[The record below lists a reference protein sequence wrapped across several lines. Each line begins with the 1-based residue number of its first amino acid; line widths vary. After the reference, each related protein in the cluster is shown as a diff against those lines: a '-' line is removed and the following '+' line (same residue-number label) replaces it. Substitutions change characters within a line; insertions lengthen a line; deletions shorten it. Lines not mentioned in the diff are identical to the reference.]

1 MYPTGHSPKFT
12 GISAGG
18 KMNTMNTKT
27 GRLVGMGIL
36 TALVIVLQTFAS
48 GFKIGTFSPPL
59 ALIPII
65 LGAILFGEIGG
76 AILGLI
82 FGIVVVIAVIS
93 GAEAFST
100 LMLNYNPVMT
110 IIVCLLKGAAA
121 GYLSGIVYKALS
133 KCGNIVS
140 TVVAAITAPFVNT
153 GIFSIA
159 MFAIFYNILDN
170 TAKSVGAT
178 NTVLFFFTAF
188 IGVGFIFNLAFVGI
202 LVPALIRIID
212 IVKKK

>member
-1 MYPTGHSPKFT
+1 
-12 GISAGG
+12 
-18 KMNTMNTKT
+18 MNTMNTKT

-65 LGAILFGEIGG
+65 LGAVLFGEIAG
-76 AILGLI
+76 AILGLV

-100 LMLNYNPVMT
+100 LMLNLNPTMT
-110 IIVCLLKGAAA
+110 IAICLIKGTAA
-121 GYLSGIVYKALS
+121 GYFSGIACKALS
-133 KCGNIVS
+133 KKNNILA
-140 TVVAAITAPFVNT
+140 TIAAAITAPFVNT
-153 GIFSIA
+153 GIFSIG
-159 MFAIFYNILDN
+159 MFTVFYSLLED
-170 TAKSVGAT
+170 TAKTAGAA

-188 IGVGFIFNLAFVGI
+188 IGVGFLFNITFLGI
-202 LVPALIRIID
+202 LTPALIRIIE